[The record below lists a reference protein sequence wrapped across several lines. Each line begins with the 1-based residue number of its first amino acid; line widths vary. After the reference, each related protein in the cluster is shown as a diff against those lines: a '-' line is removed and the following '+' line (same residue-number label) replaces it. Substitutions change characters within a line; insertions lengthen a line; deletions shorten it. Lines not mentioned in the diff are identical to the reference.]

1 MVVIIDYGL
10 GNLASVK
17 KALDFL
23 KIENII
29 TSSINEIKQ
38 SSSII
43 LPGVGSFKQGMENLI
58 KKDLIN
64 TLRDEVINNK
74 KPFLGICLGMQ
85 LIFEK
90 GYEPSECKGL
100 GWISG
105 EVIKIKNNDNLKI
118 PHLGWNATR
127 TPEEKVY
134 RDQLDNNFYFIH
146 SYHVKPKDKNV
157 INTYVHYGEDI
168 IASIKHKNIFAT
180 QFHPEKSQNAG
191 LDLLKNYFSLNA

>member
-1 MVVIIDYGL
+1 MVAIIDYGL

-23 KIENII
+23 NIENVI
-29 TSSINEIKQ
+29 TSNLTEIKQ
-38 SSSII
+38 SSFII
-43 LPGVGSFKQGMENLI
+43 LPGVGSFKQGVENLI

-64 TLRDEVINNK
+64 TLSDEVITNK

-90 GYEPSECKGL
+90 GYEPNECKGL

-105 EVIKIKNNDNLKI
+105 EVIKINNDKNLKI

-127 TPEEKVY
+127 TTEEKVY

-146 SYHVKPKDKNV
+146 SYHVKPKNKNV
-157 INTYVHYGEDI
+157 INSYVHYGEDI
-168 IASIKHKNIFAT
+168 VASIKHKNIFAT
-180 QFHPEKSQNAG
+180 QFHPEKSQSAG
-191 LDLLKNYFSLNA
+191 LDLLKTFFSSNA